1 MNAFVLFFLHVS
13 YYHCNI
19 FYFFFPDFD
28 VWFQSISGGVP
39 FMKCWLGNVSLMVW
53 LNQKYLDFLD
63 LGITRNAVL
72 VLGFS
77 QYHKGRICLITNCN
91 MFCYL

>member
-1 MNAFVLFFLHVS
+1 MFPIIIVT
-13 YYHCNI
+13 
-19 FYFFFPDFD
+19 FYFIFFSDFD

-63 LGITRNAVL
+63 LGIT
-72 VLGFS
+72 
-77 QYHKGRICLITNCN
+77 
-91 MFCYL
+91 